1 MGSGWHELPLILFT
15 VIGQCVVGGLIVI
28 GMAWLASQDD
38 KPQQQRIVRSMF
50 FLWLLMGIGFLASVI
65 HLGSPWRAL
74 NSLHRV
80 GYSALSNEIASGT
93 LFFSAGAFWWL
104 LNALGKM
111 PQALG
116 KVWLVATMLLGLL
129 FVWAMTRVYLI
140 ETVPTWYS
148 YSTTSGFFLTVCLGG
163 PLLGTALLRSARF
176 TFNSARFAIF
186 SALALLVSLG
196 TVVLQVGSLAGIY
209 SSVQQAATLQPDFSA
224 LQVWRMV
231 LLVAGLGCWI
241 VPLIRR
247 VAPKT
252 VPLLLGFFLVAIGE
266 MLGRSLFYGLHM
278 TVGV

>member
-1 MGSGWHELPLILFT
+1 MGSGWHEWPLILFT
-15 VIGQCVVGGLIVI
+15 VIGQCVVGGVIVM
-28 GMAWLASQDD
+28 GMAWLATQED
-38 KPQQQRIVRSMF
+38 KPQRQHIVRSMF

-80 GYSALSNEIASGT
+80 GYSALSNEIASGA
-93 LFFSAGAFWWL
+93 LFFSAGALWWL
-104 LNALGKM
+104 LNMLGKM
-111 PQALG
+111 PQALS
-116 KVWLVATMLLGLL
+116 KAWLVVTMLLGLL

-140 ETVPTWYS
+140 ETVPTWYN
-148 YSTTSGFFLTVCLGG
+148 YNTTLGFFLTVCLGG
-163 PLLGTALLRSARF
+163 PLLGTALLHSARF
-176 TFNSARFAIF
+176 TFNSGRFAIF

-196 TVVLQVGSLAGIY
+196 TVVLQGGSLAGIY
-209 SSVQQAATLQPDFSA
+209 SSVQQAATLQPDFSS

-241 VPLIRR
+241 YPLIRR
-247 VAPKT
+247 VPPKT
-252 VPLLLGFFLVAIGE
+252 VPMLLGFLLVAIGE

>member
-1 MGSGWHELPLILFT
+1 MGSGWHEWPLILFT
-15 VIGQCVVGGLIVI
+15 VIGQCVVGGVIVM
-28 GMAWLASQDD
+28 GMAWLAARDD
-38 KPQQQRIVRSMF
+38 KPQQQHIVRSMF

-80 GYSALSNEIASGT
+80 GYSALSNEIASGA
-93 LFFSAGAFWWL
+93 LFFSAGALWWL
-104 LNALGKM
+104 LNMLGKM

-116 KVWLVATMLLGLL
+116 KAWLVVTMLLGLL

-140 ETVPTWYS
+140 ETVPTWYN
-148 YSTTSGFFLTVCLGG
+148 YNTTLGFFLTVCLGG
-163 PLLGTALLRSARF
+163 PLLGTALLHSTRF
-176 TFNSARFAIF
+176 TFNSGRFAIF

-196 TVVLQVGSLAGIY
+196 TVVLQGGSLAGIY
-209 SSVQQAATLQPDFSA
+209 SSVHQAAMLQPDFSS

-241 VPLIRR
+241 YPLIRR
-247 VAPKT
+247 IPPKT
-252 VPLLLGFFLVAIGE
+252 VPMLLGFLLVAIGE